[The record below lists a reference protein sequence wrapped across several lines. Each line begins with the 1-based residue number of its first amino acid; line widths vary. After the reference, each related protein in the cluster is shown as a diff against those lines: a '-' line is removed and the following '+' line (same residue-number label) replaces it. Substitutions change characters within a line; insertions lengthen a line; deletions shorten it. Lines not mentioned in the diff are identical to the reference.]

1 MTKLFTNKVWDS
13 DFFKRTILTI
23 DLDSL
28 GNKVES
34 WPKNSL
40 ITVKVDANKYQSLEH
55 INKYDFSFVEGELVF
70 KKAVPVNLNSTSL
83 TDFDSYLATESSLDE
98 LKLIVSDLYVNSR
111 FREPWFT
118 LLERDRFYQKW
129 IENAVLAK
137 FDDCCLVLKEENTIS
152 GFVTVRIRCSE
163 ATIGLIG
170 VATPFQGKGVGKK
183 LLELVQNYST
193 AKKAKI
199 IKVATQTSNISAA
212 NLYGKNGFTITDISY
227 WFYKQ
232 V

>member
-1 MTKLFTNKVWDS
+1 MSELFKNKEWDS
-13 DFFKRTILTI
+13 DFFKRNIYTVE
-23 DLDSL
+23 LDTL
-28 GNKVES
+28 GNKIES

-40 ITVKVDANKYQSLEH
+40 ITVKIDANNYQSLAH
-55 INKYDFSFVEGELVF
+55 INNHDFSFVEGELVF
-70 KKAVPVNLNSTSL
+70 KKVLPVTENVTSL
-83 TDFDSYLATESSLDE
+83 TDFESYLATEGSLVE
-98 LKLIVSDLYVNSR
+98 LKCVVTDLYVNSR

-118 LLERDRFYQKW
+118 SLERDRFYQKW

-137 FDDCCLVLKEENTIS
+137 FDDCCLVLKVDDTIS
-152 GFVTVRIRCSE
+152 GFVTVRIRGSE

-170 VATPFQGKGVGKK
+170 VAAPFQGKGIGKQ
-183 LLELVQNYST
+183 LLQLVQKYSM
-193 AKKAKI
+193 AKNATV

-212 NLYGKNGFTITDISY
+212 NLYEKDGFSITDISY